1 MQQRR
6 GTWSPLVWTPASERA
21 SAVASGDPTAG
32 GVHVVQRGETLT
44 AIAARYGYTVETL
57 VAANRI
63 QTGARLTLP
72 GAAARSA
79 GRSAAAPAVYVVRR
93 GDTLSG
99 IAARYGQSVHSL
111 VAANGLASP
120 NRLSVG
126 TRLAIH
132 GAGAPRV
139 HVVQPGETLTGI
151 AARYGQSVRALVAAN
166 DLGSPDRLSIGARL
180 SIPTVPTD

>member
-1 MQQRR
+1 M
-6 GTWSPLVWTPASERA
+6 
-21 SAVASGDPTAG
+21 
-32 GVHVVQRGETLT
+32 
-44 AIAARYGYTVETL
+44 
-57 VAANRI
+57 ANRNNRFI
-63 QTGARLTLP
+63 VTTDCDAGASLTLP
-72 GAAARSA
+72 GAADGAAGGSA
-79 GRSAAAPAVYVVRR
+79 VAPAVYVVRR

-99 IAARYGQSVHSL
+99 IAARYGQSVHAL

-120 NRLSVG
+120 NRLLVG
-126 TRLAIH
+126 TRLAMP

-180 SIPTVPTD
+180 SIPSVPTN